1 MKIAILGGGIA
12 AISLAS
18 FLQNSRK
25 IKEINIF
32 EKENEIGGL
41 LRSYKID
48 KIYYDVGPHIIF
60 SRNKEILKKILQV
73 LGSNKIKIRRS
84 NKILYNKNTYIKYPF
99 ENELYKLPK
108 KDLKFALDKFLNNK
122 FSNIKIK
129 TMKDFFLKNFGEG
142 IFNLYLGPYNN
153 KIWKMNTSKLDTQ
166 MVERI
171 PRPPDQDIINSA
183 KGVVTEGYKHQL
195 YFHYPKTGG
204 IQSLLNAFRKKL
216 KNKVKIIKPIKIK
229 KINNI
234 RKSFLINS
242 NMRKLQS
249 R

>member
-73 LGSNKIKIRRS
+73 LGRNKIKIRRS

-108 KDLKFALDKFLNNK
+108 K
-122 FSNIKIK
+122 I
-129 TMKDFFLKNFGEG
+129 
-142 IFNLYLGPYNN
+142 
-153 KIWKMNTSKLDTQ
+153 
-166 MVERI
+166 
-171 PRPPDQDIINSA
+171 
-183 KGVVTEGYKHQL
+183 
-195 YFHYPKTGG
+195 
-204 IQSLLNAFRKKL
+204 
-216 KNKVKIIKPIKIK
+216 
-229 KINNI
+229 
-234 RKSFLINS
+234 
-242 NMRKLQS
+242 
-249 R
+249 